1 VIGDYTPSVDE
12 LASLIPSRAAGR
24 FTGGAGAPTFPD
36 TDRVEAVIQDA
47 TGLIAPSLGGDGL
60 DRTFW
65 TGAKALIKLQA
76 ALLLEPSAWPE
87 QTRPEK
93 SVFAEWV
100 DMLNVRME
108 ALTKAIIRFRDDGD
122 SGEGSSQ
129 KVIGGF
135 PPSGIS
141 RPTPTVT
148 VNILGELQELPGQSD
163 PNPEGLFF
171 GPLEDW

>member
-1 VIGDYTPSVDE
+1 MIADYTPSVEE

-24 FTGGAGAPTFPD
+24 FTGGAGAPAFPD

-47 TGLIAPSLGGDGL
+47 AGLIAPSLGGDSL
-60 DRTFW
+60 DRQFW

-100 DMLNVRME
+100 DMLNTRME
-108 ALTKAIIRFRDDGD
+108 AMTQAVIRFRDDGN
-122 SGEGSSQ
+122 SGAGSSQ
-129 KVIGGF
+129 QVLSSF
-135 PPSGIS
+135 PPSGL
-141 RPTPTVT
+141 TV
-148 VNILGELQELPGQSD
+148 VC
-163 PNPEGLFF
+163 PEQ
-171 GPLEDW
+171 W

>member
-1 VIGDYTPSVDE
+1 MIADYTPSVDE

-24 FTGGAGAPTFPD
+24 FTGGAGTPTFPD
-36 TDRVEAVIQDA
+36 TDRVVAVIQDA
-47 TGLIAPSLGGDGL
+47 AGLIAPSLGGDSL
-60 DRTFW
+60 DQTFW

-100 DMLNVRME
+100 GMLDTRME
-108 ALTKAIIRFRDDGD
+108 ALVKAIIRFRDEGE

-129 KVIGGF
+129 QVIAAF
-135 PPSGIS
+135 PPSGIN
-141 RPTPTVT
+141 RPTQTIT
-148 VNILGELQELPGQSD
+148 TNILGEIQDLPGQCD
-163 PNPEGLFF
+163 PFTLGYDRE
-171 GPLEDW
+171 W